1 MNELTNLDFALLFRL
16 IIAHLLADFLF
27 QRKSW
32 IHERLSKHWKSKTL
46 YLHVLVVGVLTY
58 LFSGY
63 YSNFYI
69 PILVIL
75 THYLTDLLKS
85 YTGNSLKYFLLDQ
98 AVHLI
103 IVAVAWYLYLMP
115 DINLLEQFHFIFT
128 DLKILSIGTA
138 YFFITFPS
146 VFLIAKITEGWQQE
160 ISNEGLKDA
169 GKWIGILERI
179 LILTFVLI
187 NQFAGIG
194 FLIAAKSIL
203 RYGDI
208 KNAENRKDAEYIL
221 LGTMVS
227 FIIAIL
233 TGLAAK
239 WVTLI

>member
-46 YLHVLVVGVLTY
+46 YLHVLVVGGLTY

-128 DLKILSIGTA
+128 DFA
-138 YFFITFPS
+138 DWVYP
-146 VFLIAKITEGWQQE
+146 
-160 ISNEGLKDA
+160 
-169 GKWIGILERI
+169 LE
-179 LILTFVLI
+179 
-187 NQFAGIG
+187 
-194 FLIAAKSIL
+194 
-203 RYGDI
+203 D
-208 KNAENRKDAEYIL
+208 E
-221 LGTMVS
+221 
-227 FIIAIL
+227 
-233 TGLAAK
+233 
-239 WVTLI
+239 